1 MISIVFAAVAISASP
16 AVLQDR
22 SDDPPIRVS
31 LNSYYERGDNAK
43 VRLRLAEDGYV
54 VVLRVDADGRIRV
67 LFPLDPSDDDF
78 VRGGREFELRGRG
91 GRETFYVD
99 DRSGTGIVLAARSA
113 DPFHYDRFVRGDHW
127 DYRALANDRVLD
139 DPEAGL
145 LDIVTEMADSG
156 HFDYDVASY
165 TIEQDGH
172 RVYASSY
179 YRHRP
184 SYVGIYFGSR
194 YRCGYYDPFW
204 DPYGCDSYF
213 YDPFYYDPFFYDPF
227 YYRTYGYRSYGYRP
241 FGYSCFGDPFCYSY
255 GRHGYARRPS
265 GGGGI
270 VFKRPVPQPPFV
282 LPRDR
287 APRNNPGA
295 FDQPPII
302 AGENGRGIIQPR
314 PRPQVG
320 ERRRTVSNDRGTRW
334 TPQPAKRE
342 RPAEAA
348 PRREARPRT
357 EAAPRREARPR
368 SEAAPRRET
377 RPRSEAAPRRDPPPR
392 TEAAPRRESRP
403 RSEAAPRRDP
413 PPRSE
418 AAPRRDPPPRS
429 QATPRSEGSTRTSSA
444 RPSNSTRRR
453 P

>member
-1 MISIVFAAVAISASP
+1 MISIVFAAIAVSASP
-16 AVLQDR
+16 PPDVLQDR

-54 VVLRVDADGRIRV
+54 VVLRVDANGRIRV
-67 LFPLDPSDDDF
+67 LFPLDPGDDDF

-91 GRETFYVD
+91 GRETFFVD

-113 DPFHYDRFVRGDHW
+113 DPFRYDRFVRGDHW
-127 DYRALANDRVLD
+127 DYRVLANDRVLD

-145 LDIVTEMADSG
+145 LDIVTAMADSA

-227 YYRTYGYRSYGYRP
+227 YYRPYGYRPYGYRP
-241 FGYSCFGDPFCYSY
+241 FGYSCFGDPFCYGY
-255 GRHGYARRPS
+255 RRYGYARRPS

-270 VFKRPVPQPPFV
+270 VFKRPVLQPPFV

-302 AGENGRGIIQPR
+302 AGENGRGIVVQPR
-314 PRPQVG
+314 PRPTVG
-320 ERRRTVSNDRGTRW
+320 ERRRAVSNERGTRW
-334 TPQPAKRE
+334 SPPPAKRE
-342 RPAEAA
+342 RPPEAA
-348 PRREARPRT
+348 PRREAR
-357 EAAPRREARPR
+357 
-368 SEAAPRRET
+368 
-377 RPRSEAAPRRDPPPR
+377 
-392 TEAAPRRESRP
+392 
-403 RSEAAPRRDP
+403 
-413 PPRSE
+413 PRSE

-429 QATPRSEGSTRTSSA
+429 QATPRSDPPRSRATPRSEGSTRSSSA
-444 RPSNSTRRR
+444 KPANSTRRKG
-453 P
+453 

>member
-1 MISIVFAAVAISASP
+1 MFSIVFAAVAVSVSP

-113 DPFHYDRFVRGDHW
+113 DPFRYDRFVRGDHW

-145 LDIVTEMADSG
+145 LDIVTEMADSA

-165 TIEQDGH
+165 TIDQDH
-172 RVYASSY
+172 RRVYASSY

-184 SYVGIYFGSR
+184 SYFGIYFGSR

-204 DPYGCDSYF
+204 DPYGCDRYF
-213 YDPFYYDPFFYDPF
+213 YDPFYYDPF
-227 YYRTYGYRSYGYRP
+227 YYGSYGYRP
-241 FGYSCFGDPFCYSY
+241 FGYSCFADPFCYNY
-255 GRHGYARRPS
+255 RRYGYARGRSGS
-265 GGGGI
+265 GGGL
-270 VFKRPVPQPPFV
+270 VFKRPVPPPPFV

-287 APRNNPGA
+287 APRNNPGV
-295 FDQPPII
+295 FDRPPII
-302 AGENGRGIIQPR
+302 AGENGRGIVQPR

-320 ERRRTVSNDRGTRW
+320 ERRRAVSNDRGTRW
-334 TPQPAKRE
+334 TPPPAKRE
-342 RPAEAA
+342 RP
-348 PRREARPRT
+348 P

-368 SEAAPRRET
+368 SEAAPRR
-377 RPRSEAAPRRDPPPR
+377 DPP
-392 TEAAPRRESRP
+392 SR
-403 RSEAAPRRDP
+403 STA
-413 PPRSE
+413 S
-418 AAPRRDPPPRS
+418 
-429 QATPRSEGSTRTSSA
+429 PRSEGSTRTSG
-444 RPSNSTRRR
+444 RPANTRRR